1 VIAVLIIAHEPFAT
15 ALMHCT
21 RHVYKRVP
29 AQVAAL
35 DVIPDED
42 PNALLEAARQLGSR
56 INDGSGLVVLTDLY
70 GATPGR
76 IAVQL
81 AEPHRVIVFHGVN
94 LPTLLK
100 TLNYRRSMPLEELAT
115 KLESNGPESLGL
127 CEPAV
132 PGTPGVRVVFP
143 ASTGG
148 AEGPAPAATPTLAAT
163 PVPPVPAAAP
173 TVAATPTPIATTPPS
188 ATPAPIAAP
197 APIATPAPIAAPTPV
212 ATPTPAGAPVPAVAS
227 GGPEPAAAR
236 DPVKVTHR

>member
-1 VIAVLIIAHEPFAT
+1 MIAVLIIAHEPFAT

-21 RHVYKRVP
+21 RHVFKRVP

-42 PNALLEAARQLGSR
+42 PHALLAGARLLGSR

-70 GATPGR
+70 GATPAR

-100 TLNYRRSMPLEELAT
+100 TLNYRRNMPLEDLAA
-115 KLESNGPESLGL
+115 KLEANGPSSLGL

-132 PGTPGVRVVFP
+132 PGTPGVRIVMPGDPGSTQPLESPQPVSTQP
-143 ASTGG
+143 LESPQPVSPQPVASQPELTLPSSTPPPTSTQPLPTATLTPG
-148 AEGPAPAATPTLAAT
+148 ADGKAPAGLAK
-163 PVPPVPAAAP
+163 AAQ
-173 TVAATPTPIATTPPS
+173 
-188 ATPAPIAAP
+188 
-197 APIATPAPIAAPTPV
+197 
-212 ATPTPAGAPVPAVAS
+212 
-227 GGPEPAAAR
+227 R
-236 DPVKVTHR
+236 

>member
-1 VIAVLIIAHEPFAT
+1 MIAVLIIAHEPFAT

-42 PNALLEAARQLGSR
+42 PHALLAGARLLGSR

-70 GATPGR
+70 GATPAR

-100 TLNYRRSMPLEELAT
+100 TLNYRRSMPLEELAA
-115 KLESNGPESLGL
+115 KLEANGPSSLGL

-132 PGTPGVRVVFP
+132 PGTPGVRIVMP
-143 ASTGG
+143 GDPGSTQPL
-148 AEGPAPAATPTLAAT
+148 ESPQPVSTQPVSTQLVAPQPELTLPSSTQPPTSTQPL
-163 PVPPVPAAAP
+163 
-173 TVAATPTPIATTPPS
+173 PS
-188 ATPAPIAAP
+188 ATLPPGAEPRSDGKAP
-197 APIATPAPIAAPTPV
+197 AGLAKAAQ
-212 ATPTPAGAPVPAVAS
+212 
-227 GGPEPAAAR
+227 R
-236 DPVKVTHR
+236 

>member
-1 VIAVLIIAHEPFAT
+1 MIAVLIIAHEPFAT

-42 PNALLEAARQLGSR
+42 PHALLAGARLLGSR

-70 GATPGR
+70 GATPAR

-100 TLNYRRSMPLEELAT
+100 TLNYRRNVPLEELAA
-115 KLESNGPESLGL
+115 KLEANGPASLGL

-132 PGTPGVRVVFP
+132 PGTPGVRIVMP
-143 ASTGG
+143 EDPGSTQPLEATLPQASTQPPGSTQPVG
-148 AEGPAPAATPTLAAT
+148 STQPPGSTQPVGSTQPPGSTQPLPTLPLPGTEPRSDAKGPSGFAK
-163 PVPPVPAAAP
+163 
-173 TVAATPTPIATTPPS
+173 VAQ
-188 ATPAPIAAP
+188 
-197 APIATPAPIAAPTPV
+197 
-212 ATPTPAGAPVPAVAS
+212 
-227 GGPEPAAAR
+227 R
-236 DPVKVTHR
+236 